1 MTSKIQI
8 IQIMHSKRRYLDL
21 LLIGD
26 EQESMI
32 EKYLDRG
39 DLYVGIIS
47 GKPIGVCVVTKESE
61 TLIEIKN
68 IAVLP
73 DYRRKGIG
81 HEILKFIEQR
91 YKGCNIQLCTG
102 ETPST
107 LNFYY
112 SAGYKYSHRIKGFFT
127 KNYDHPI
134 IEEDIL
140 LKDMLYL
147 IKKNI

>member
-61 TLIEIKN
+61 TLISTK
-68 IAVLP
+68 
-73 DYRRKGIG
+73 
-81 HEILKFIEQR
+81 HEIIGTFI
-91 YKGCNIQLCTG
+91 L
-102 ETPST
+102 
-107 LNFYY
+107 
-112 SAGYKYSHRIKGFFT
+112 AA
-127 KNYDHPI
+127 
-134 IEEDIL
+134 
-140 LKDMLYL
+140 
-147 IKKNI
+147 